1 MAYAGE
7 PGSLA
12 PGAARCNRSRT
23 MSDFETPRRR
33 DSASIAAAIASGRR
47 TVNVF
52 TGLLYYMPAIDEIHA
67 FNGTRPPRASPCKAV
82 VGGRRSRALPWLMLS
97 VVPMLVLVLAFN
109 FFRDGLRDAAD
120 P

>member
-12 PGAARCNRSRT
+12 PGAARCKRSRT

-33 DSASIAAAIASGRR
+33 DSASIAAAIASGKR

-52 TGLLYYMPAIDEIHA
+52 IGILYYMPAIDEIHA
-67 FNGTRPPRASPCKAV
+67 FNAARLQRL
-82 VGGRRSRALPWLMLS
+82 RH
-97 VVPMLVLVLAFN
+97 
-109 FFRDGLRDAAD
+109 GLRDAVVSGALNVTALVERIRALRAATCWR
-120 P
+120 PPLPGPG